1 MVDHK
6 ANVLIFLIKKQGSG
20 EWWTIRLMFKEI
32 VLKNKGVG
40 NGGP

>member
-32 VLKNKGVG
+32 VFKNKAVG